1 MSGVYRSECA
11 LRNPGSSNNDSIFE
25 SGRAKT
31 EPTRFLR
38 NGYRRIE
45 CAGVN
50 ESDEFVECGVTNV
63 FRIDDSLRYRAFG
76 ADSKAALKPAE
87 PCVIIAGPQNFP
99 PQSTTHA
106 FPSSVRPSQFQKYHS
121 VSNFVTRLILTAF
134 LFGLVIGPG
143 LPANVSARDQ
153 PVSAENR
160 AFFEKKIRP
169 VLVEHCYECHSADS
183 EEVGGKLLLDT
194 RDGVIS
200 GGESGPAIVAGK
212 PDSSPIIQALRYAGI
227 EMPPEQPL
235 PETVIN
241 DFVKW
246 VKLGAPD
253 PRVRPVVT
261 RTPDAGSKPAKPAEE
276 KPPLWSLQPRSTP
289 TIPDVRDKDWPRD
302 FLDSFVLARI
312 EAAGIKPT
320 HDADPRTLIR
330 RLYVDLLGL
339 PPSMDDV
346 ENFTEAHR
354 ADREK
359 AVRTLVDDLL
369 ARPQFGERWGRHWL
383 DVARYGE
390 SNGNDGLGRN
400 PTFPHAWRYRDYV
413 IDAFNKDV
421 PYDHFLTEQIA
432 GDLLPSDSPAQ
443 RDQHLIA
450 TGFLAM
456 ASKPAKAMNTN
467 FDMDIVADQIE
478 VVGTG
483 IMGISVACARCHDHK
498 FDPIP
503 TRDYYALAGIFTST
517 ETMWGIAANEKLTAS
532 PTDLHVL
539 KAAPK
544 VLPPEGFVETVLVLE
559 SNTGIPKAIPK
570 PKWPVGTPLAI
581 GVRDKAKP
589 ADCKINIKGDAKKL
603 GEAVPRGFVAACETD
618 SSETLKI
625 DTKQSGRVQLA
636 EWLTKSDHPLTARVM
651 VNRIWL
657 HLFGQGIVRTPDD
670 FGVYGE
676 RPTHP
681 QLLDHLANRFVEDG
695 WSIKRLIRSIV
706 RSRTYQL
713 SSATEEADAKADDE
727 NLLLARHS
735 RRRLDAE
742 SLRDSMLAV
751 SGQLNLEPGEGS
763 IIRHR
768 DILVN
773 LAGSL
778 HEPSNHRSVYLCY
791 LRSSMPPELAAFD
804 LPDFTAVTGQRDVST
819 IPGQALH
826 LFNNPFVVK
835 QAEHFAQSIMK
846 DSADDRDRI
855 RAAFRRAL
863 NRDPSHNEIDQ
874 AIELLRSTK
883 TELKS
888 DNKAWNSL
896 CQALLA
902 TNEFRYID

>member
-1 MSGVYRSECA
+1 VSISAVRKFVPTLMLGFAVLTGA
-11 LRNPGSSNNDSIFE
+11 LSPAS
-25 SGRAKT
+25 AK
-31 EPTRFLR
+31 
-38 NGYRRIE
+38 
-45 CAGVN
+45 
-50 ESDEFVECGVTNV
+50 DEA
-63 FRIDDSLRYRAFG
+63 IS
-76 ADSKAALKPAE
+76 P
-87 PCVIIAGPQNFP
+87 
-99 PQSTTHA
+99 
-106 FPSSVRPSQFQKYHS
+106 
-121 VSNFVTRLILTAF
+121 
-134 LFGLVIGPG
+134 
-143 LPANVSARDQ
+143 
-153 PVSAENR
+153 ENR
-160 AFFEKKIRP
+160 TFFENKIRP

-194 RDGVIS
+194 RDGIRT
-200 GGESGPAIVAGK
+200 GGESGPAVVAGK
-212 PDSSPIIQALRYAGI
+212 PDASRIIQALRYDGI

-235 PETVIN
+235 PEAVIN

-253 PRVRPVVT
+253 PRVRPDVT
-261 RTPDAGSKPAKPAEE
+261 RTPDSAGQPAASGDE
-276 KPPLWSLQPRSTP
+276 KPPLWSLQPRGNPS
-289 TIPDVRDKDWPRD
+289 IPEVSDKAWPRD
-302 FLDSFVLARI
+302 SIDSFVLAKI
-312 EAAGIKPT
+312 EEAGIKPT

-339 PPSMDDV
+339 PPSMVDV
-346 ENFTEAHR
+346 ENFAEAHQ

-369 ARPQFGERWGRHWL
+369 RRPQFGERWGRHWL

-413 IDAFNKDV
+413 IDAFNTDV
-421 PYDHFLTEQIA
+421 PYDRFLTEQIA
-432 GDLLPSDSPAQ
+432 GDLLPSDSPAE

-559 SNTGIPKAIPK
+559 SNTGVPKAIPK

-603 GEAVPRGFVAACETD
+603 GDAVPRGFVEACGTD
-618 SSETLKI
+618 LAEPSKI
-625 DTKQSGRVQLA
+625 DPKQSGRLQLA
-636 EWLTKSDHPLTARVM
+636 QWLTRPEHPLTARVM

-676 RPTHP
+676 RPSHP
-681 QLLDHLANRFVEDG
+681 EMLDHLANRFVEDS
-695 WSIKRLIRSIV
+695 WSIKHLVRSIV
-706 RSRTYQL
+706 LSRTYQL
-713 SSATEEADAKADDE
+713 SSEAEDAAVKADGE
-727 NLLLARHS
+727 NLLVSRHN

-751 SGQLNLEPGEGS
+751 SGQLNLEPGQGS
-763 IIRHR
+763 IVRHR

-773 LAGSL
+773 LAGNL
-778 HEPSNHRSVYLCY
+778 HESSNHRSVYLCY

-804 LPDFTAVTGQRDVST
+804 LPDFTTVAGQRDVST

-826 LFNNPFVVK
+826 LFNNPFVIE
-835 QAEHFAQSIMK
+835 QAEHFARSIMEGSTD
-846 DSADDRDRI
+846 DSQRVRS
-855 RAAFRRAL
+855 AFRRAL
-863 NRDPSHNEIDQ
+863 NRDPGQNELDQ

-888 DNKAWNSL
+888 DNKAWSSL

>member
-1 MSGVYRSECA
+1 
-11 LRNPGSSNNDSIFE
+11 
-25 SGRAKT
+25 
-31 EPTRFLR
+31 
-38 NGYRRIE
+38 
-45 CAGVN
+45 
-50 ESDEFVECGVTNV
+50 
-63 FRIDDSLRYRAFG
+63 
-76 ADSKAALKPAE
+76 
-87 PCVIIAGPQNFP
+87 
-99 PQSTTHA
+99 
-106 FPSSVRPSQFQKYHS
+106 
-121 VSNFVTRLILTAF
+121 VSNFLTSQILTAVF
-134 LFGLVIGPG
+134 IGLSIGPG
-143 LPANVSARDQ
+143 LSSNISAKDQ
-153 PVSAENR
+153 TVSAEHR
-160 AFFEKKIRP
+160 IFFENKIRP

-194 RDGVIS
+194 RAGVLD
-200 GGESGPAIVAGK
+200 GGESGPAIAVGK
-212 PDSSPIIQALRYAGI
+212 PDESRIIQALRYDGI
-227 EMPPEQPL
+227 EMPPAEPL
-235 PETVIN
+235 PETVVN

-253 PRVRPVVT
+253 PRVRPGVAPT
-261 RTPDAGSKPAKPAEE
+261 FDTASKSATSGEE
-276 KPPLWSLQPRSTP
+276 KLPLWSLRPRQTP
-289 TIPDVRDKDWPRD
+289 AIPEVSNKGWPRD
-302 FLDSFVLARI
+302 SLDSFVLARI
-312 EAAGIKPT
+312 EAAGINPAN
-320 HDADPRTLIR
+320 DAGPRTLIR

-339 PPSMDDV
+339 PPSMGEIETFGKEYRV
-346 ENFTEAHR
+346 
-354 ADREK
+354 DRQT
-359 AVRTLVDDLL
+359 AVRSLVDNLL

-400 PTFPHAWRYRDYV
+400 PTFPHAWRYRDFV
-413 IDAFNKDV
+413 IDAFNRDV
-421 PYDHFLTEQIA
+421 PYDLFLTEQIA
-432 GDLLPSDSPAQ
+432 GDLLPSDSPTE
-443 RDQHLIA
+443 RDRHLIA

-517 ETMWGIAANEKLTAS
+517 ETMWGIAANEKLTAP

-544 VLPPEGFVETVLVLE
+544 ALPPEGFVETVLVLE
-559 SNTGIPKAIPK
+559 SSTGIPKSIPK
-570 PKWPVGTPLAI
+570 SKWPIGTPLAI
-581 GVRDKAKP
+581 GVRDKAMP

-603 GEAVPRGFVAACETD
+603 GDAVPRGFVAACETD
-618 SSETLKI
+618 DSKSAII
-625 DTKQSGRVQLA
+625 DPNQSGRLELA
-636 EWLTKSDHPLTARVM
+636 EWLTRPDHPLTARVM

-681 QLLDHLANRFVEDG
+681 EMLDHLANRFVEDG
-695 WSIKRLIRSIV
+695 WSIKSLIRSIV
-706 RSRTYQL
+706 LSRTYQL
-713 SSATEEADAKADDE
+713 GSDAEESLAKTDAE

-735 RRRLDAE
+735 LRRLDAE

-751 SGQLNLEPGEGS
+751 TGQLNLEPAEGS
-763 IIRHR
+763 IVRHR

-773 LAGSL
+773 LAGNL
-778 HEPSNHRSVYLCY
+778 HVPSNHRSVYLCY

-804 LPDFTAVTGQRDVST
+804 LPDFTTVAGQRDVST

-826 LFNNPFVVK
+826 LFNNPFVIE

-846 DSADDRDRI
+846 GSTDDNHRVRSA
-855 RAAFRRAL
+855 FHRAL
-863 NRDPSHNEIDQ
+863 NRDPSQNEIDQ

>member
-1 MSGVYRSECA
+1 MSDSATRQILIIVFIGLA
-11 LRNPGSSNNDSIFE
+11 AATGLTNDAS
-25 SGRAKT
+25 AK
-31 EPTRFLR
+31 
-38 NGYRRIE
+38 
-45 CAGVN
+45 
-50 ESDEFVECGVTNV
+50 DE
-63 FRIDDSLRYRAFG
+63 
-76 ADSKAALKPAE
+76 
-87 PCVIIAGPQNFP
+87 
-99 PQSTTHA
+99 
-106 FPSSVRPSQFQKYHS
+106 
-121 VSNFVTRLILTAF
+121 
-134 LFGLVIGPG
+134 
-143 LPANVSARDQ
+143 
-153 PVSAENR
+153 PVSTEDRTFFENR
-160 AFFEKKIRP
+160 IRP
-169 VLVEHCYECHSADS
+169 VLVKHCYECHSADS

-194 RDGVIS
+194 REGLRT
-200 GGESGPAIVAGK
+200 GGESGPAVVAGK
-212 PDSSPIIQALRYAGI
+212 PDESRIIQALRYDVI

-235 PETVIN
+235 PEAVIN

-246 VKLGAPD
+246 VKRGAPD
-253 PRVRPVVT
+253 PRSPVARPEA
-261 RTPDAGSKPAKPAEE
+261 TPPAGAKTAGMDGDG
-276 KPPLWSLQPRSTP
+276 KPPLWSLQLRTQP
-289 TIPDVRDKDWPRD
+289 TIPDVEDQDWPRD
-302 FLDSFVLARI
+302 PLDRFVLAEL
-312 EAAGIKPT
+312 EAADLAPT

-330 RLYVDLLGL
+330 RLYIDLLGM

-346 ENFTEAHR
+346 EQFSAEYEQDNV
-354 ADREK
+354 K
-359 AVRTLVDDLL
+359 AVETLVDDLL

-413 IDAFNKDV
+413 IDAFNSDV
-421 PYDHFLTEQIA
+421 PYDRFLTEQIA
-432 GDLLPSDSPAQ
+432 GDLLPSESPAE
-443 RDQHLIA
+443 RDRHLIA

-467 FDMDIVADQIE
+467 FDMDVVADQIE
-478 VVGTG
+478 VVGSG

-517 ETMWGIAANEKLTAS
+517 QTMWGIAANEKLTAS

-544 VLPPEGFVETVLVLE
+544 VLPPADFVETVLVLE
-559 SNTGIPKAIPK
+559 SNTGIPKPLPK

-581 GVRDKAKP
+581 GVRDLAKP

-603 GEAVPRGFVAACETD
+603 GEAVPRGFVAACESK
-618 SSETLKI
+618 SSKTLKV
-625 DTKQSGRVQLA
+625 DPKQSGRLQLA
-636 EWLTKSDHPLTARVM
+636 EWLTQPGHPLTARVM

-681 QLLDHLANRFVEDG
+681 QLLDHLANRFVENR
-695 WSIKRLIRSIV
+695 WSVKQLIRSIV
-706 RSRTYQL
+706 LSRTYQL
-713 SSATEEADAKADDE
+713 SSDASEKTIKADGE
-727 NLLLARHS
+727 NLLAGRHN

-751 SGQLNLEPGEGS
+751 SGQLNLEPADGS

-773 LAGSL
+773 LAGNL
-778 HEPSNHRSVYLCY
+778 HQPSNHRSVYLCY
-791 LRSSMPPELAAFD
+791 LRSSLPPELAAFD
-804 LPDFTAVTGQRDVST
+804 VPDFTTVTGQRDVST

-826 LFNNPFVVK
+826 LFNNPFVIE
-835 QAEHFAQSIMK
+835 QAEHFARSLMEESTD
-846 DSADDRDRI
+846 DSTRV

-863 NRDPSHNEIDQ
+863 NREPNQNELNES
-874 AIELLRSTK
+874 IEFLRSTK

-888 DNKAWNSL
+888 DNQAWSSL
-896 CQALLA
+896 CQALLV

>member
-1 MSGVYRSECA
+1 MS
-11 LRNPGSSNNDSIFE
+11 SSATRPVLIAVLVGLAVVTGLQDE
-25 SGRAKT
+25 SSAKDKPVTT
-31 EPTRFLR
+31 EDRTF
-38 NGYRRIE
+38 
-45 CAGVN
+45 
-50 ESDEFVECGVTNV
+50 F
-63 FRIDDSLRYRAFG
+63 
-76 ADSKAALKPAE
+76 
-87 PCVIIAGPQNFP
+87 
-99 PQSTTHA
+99 
-106 FPSSVRPSQFQKYHS
+106 
-121 VSNFVTRLILTAF
+121 
-134 LFGLVIGPG
+134 
-143 LPANVSARDQ
+143 
-153 PVSAENR
+153 ENR
-160 AFFEKKIRP
+160 IRP
-169 VLVEHCYECHSADS
+169 VLVKHCYECHSADS

-194 RDGVIS
+194 RDGVRT
-200 GGESGPAIVAGK
+200 GGESGPAVVPGK
-212 PDSSPIIQALRYAGI
+212 PDESRIIQALRYDGI

-246 VKLGAPD
+246 VQRGAPD
-253 PRVRPVVT
+253 PRTPIARPEAT
-261 RTPDAGSKPAKPAEE
+261 TPTSEKTASKDGDS
-276 KPPLWSLQPRSTP
+276 KPPLWSLQPRTQP
-289 TIPDVRDKDWPRD
+289 AIPDVKAQDWPRD
-302 FLDSFVLARI
+302 PLDRFVLARLE
-312 EAAGIKPT
+312 EADLAPT

-346 ENFTEAHR
+346 KQFS
-354 ADREK
+354 ADYEQDSVK
-359 AVRTLVDDLL
+359 AVQTLVDDLL

-413 IDAFNKDV
+413 IDSFNNDV
-421 PYDHFLTEQIA
+421 PYDRFLTEQIA
-432 GDLLPSDSPAQ
+432 GDLLPSDTPID
-443 RDQHLIA
+443 RDRHLIA

-467 FDMDIVADQIE
+467 FDMDVVADQIE

-483 IMGISVACARCHDHK
+483 IMGISIACARCHDHK

-503 TRDYYALAGIFTST
+503 TRDYYALAGVFTST

-559 SNTGIPKAIPK
+559 SSTGIPKPIPK
-570 PKWPVGTPLAI
+570 PKWPIGTPLAI

-603 GEAVPRGFVAACETD
+603 GEAVPRGFVTACETE
-618 SSETLKI
+618 SSDAFTI
-625 DTKQSGRVQLA
+625 NPKQSGRLQLA
-636 EWLTKSDHPLTARVM
+636 EWLTRPDHPLTARVM

-681 QLLDHLANRFVEDG
+681 ELLDHLANRFVEDG

-706 RSRTYQL
+706 LSRTYQL
-713 SSATEEADAKADDE
+713 SSNASEESTTADGE
-727 NLLLARHS
+727 NLLAGRHN

-742 SLRDSMLAV
+742 SLRDSMLAA
-751 SGQLNLEPGEGS
+751 SGQLNLQPADGS

-773 LAGSL
+773 LAGNL
-778 HEPSNHRSVYLCY
+778 HQPSIHRSVYLCY
-791 LRSSMPPELAAFD
+791 LRSSLPPELAAFD
-804 LPDFTAVTGQRDVST
+804 VPDFTTVTGQRDVST

-826 LFNNPFVVK
+826 LFNNPFVIE
-835 QAEHFAQSIMK
+835 QSEHFANSLMK
-846 DSADDRDRI
+846 ESTDDNSGVRSA
-855 RAAFRRAL
+855 FHRAL
-863 NRDPSHNEIDQ
+863 NREPRQDELEQ
-874 AIELLRSTK
+874 AIDFLRSTK
-883 TELKS
+883 TELES
-888 DNKAWNSL
+888 DNKAWSSL